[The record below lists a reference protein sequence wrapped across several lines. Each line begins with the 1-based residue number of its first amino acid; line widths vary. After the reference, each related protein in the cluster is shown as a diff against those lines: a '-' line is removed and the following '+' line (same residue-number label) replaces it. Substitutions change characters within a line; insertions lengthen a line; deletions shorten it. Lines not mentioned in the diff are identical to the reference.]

1 AVPDYEPSMP
11 AAYLAYFRPTTRQP
25 WHGRLHVA
33 PGRDPRR
40 AEHLAS
46 PRLLDL
52 LSVRWAGLGLPAPRA
67 LVDGL
72 REAPGPAGRRLG
84 EALLFE
90 RPRALPRAYA
100 GRGVRGAP
108 DVATAVAALEAPDFD
123 PRAEAVVVGPEA
135 PGPAAAP
142 ALASE
147 SALPPDRA
155 EIASLEPERVVVRA
169 GCSERCLLV
178 LTDLFYPAS
187 PATLP
192 HPHPPTLPPNPPS

>member
-1 AVPDYEPSMP
+1 LRDDPTRSRVFVESFDVYSTRSLDKLGQVNRVFAVPDYEPSMP

-40 AEHLAS
+40 AQHLAS

-52 LSVRWAGLGLPAPRA
+52 LSVRWAVLELPAPRV

-72 REAPGPAGRRLG
+72 REATGSAGRRLG

-100 GRGVRGAP
+100 VRGVRGAP
-108 DVATAVAALEAPDFD
+108 DVATAVAAL
-123 PRAEAVVVGPEA
+123 
-135 PGPAAAP
+135 
-142 ALASE
+142 
-147 SALPPDRA
+147 
-155 EIASLEPERVVVRA
+155 
-169 GCSERCLLV
+169 
-178 LTDLFYPAS
+178 
-187 PATLP
+187 
-192 HPHPPTLPPNPPS
+192 